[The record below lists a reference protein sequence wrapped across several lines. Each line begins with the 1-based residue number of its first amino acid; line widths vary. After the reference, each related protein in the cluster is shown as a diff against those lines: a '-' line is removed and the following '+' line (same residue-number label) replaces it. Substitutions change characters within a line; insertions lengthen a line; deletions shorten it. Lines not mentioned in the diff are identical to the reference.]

1 MDIVSNDASSMFGDA
16 TMGADL
22 PPFDVSPSGGLPHDL
37 GDVFGSGVS
46 TPPIVDNAPEALP
59 GGLGRFIEGLGQV
72 FVRATSTP
80 TAPAASSSRAWLLG
94 GLALALGVLVLA
106 RR

>member
-1 MDIVSNDASSMFGDA
+1 MDVVSNDASSVFGDA

-94 GLALALGVLVLA
+94 GLALGLGVLVLA